1 MYTHIDL
8 INDFLRELMLLK
20 NVLLFL
26 LLVAL
31 AGVPIQA
38 EEITV
43 AAAADLNYAMKD
55 LAAQFQ
61 QKTGNKVALSF
72 GASGNIYS
80 QIQSGAPYDLFFS
93 ADAEY
98 PKRLGDAGKIDKA
111 SVRTYALGHLVLW
124 IPNSSQLDLHKLKMD
139 LLLQPSVQKIAIANP
154 EHAPYGRAAVA
165 ALQHF
170 QLKGLVS
177 GKFVLGENVS
187 QAAQFV
193 QSGNAQAG
201 LIAESLA
208 LSPPM
213 KSGGRFW
220 EVPPDSYPEIQQ
232 AAGVVSCS
240 KHKQAAQAFIDF
252 VTSAEGAKILQR
264 YGFGRPV
271 HS

>member
-1 MYTHIDL
+1 MLFVLEIRPESKMDRGFMYTHIDL

-98 PKRLGDAGKIDKA
+98 PKKTGRCRQDRQGIGAD
-111 SVRTYALGHLVLW
+111 VRARPPGALD
-124 IPNSSQLDLHKLKMD
+124 SQQL
-139 LLLQPSVQKIAIANP
+139 
-154 EHAPYGRAAVA
+154 AA
-165 ALQHF
+165 
-170 QLKGLVS
+170 
-177 GKFVLGENVS
+177 
-187 QAAQFV
+187 
-193 QSGNAQAG
+193 
-201 LIAESLA
+201 
-208 LSPPM
+208 
-213 KSGGRFW
+213 
-220 EVPPDSYPEIQQ
+220 
-232 AAGVVSCS
+232 
-240 KHKQAAQAFIDF
+240 
-252 VTSAEGAKILQR
+252 
-264 YGFGRPV
+264 
-271 HS
+271 

>member
-1 MYTHIDL
+1 MA
-8 INDFLRELMLLK
+8 LK
-20 NVLLFL
+20 KAL
-26 LLVAL
+26 LLLILISVTGLAL
-31 AGVPIQA
+31 RA
-38 EEITV
+38 EEIRV
-43 AAAADLNYAMKD
+43 AAAADLNYAMRD

-61 QKTGNKVALSF
+61 QKTGNTVALSF
-72 GASGNIYS
+72 GSSGNVYA

-98 PKRLGDAGKIDKA
+98 PKKLADAGKIDRA
-111 SVRTYALGHLVLW
+111 SVRTYAVGHLVLW
-124 IPNSSQLDLHKLKMD
+124 IPSSSQLDLQKLKMD
-139 LLLQPSVQKIAIANP
+139 VLLQPSVQKVAIANP

-165 ALQHF
+165 ALEHF

-177 GKFVLGENVS
+177 DKFVLGENVS

-213 KSGGRFW
+213 KNAGRFW
-220 EVPPDSYPEIQQ
+220 EVPLESYPEIQQ
-232 AAGVVSCS
+232 AAGIVTSS

-252 VTSAEGAKILQR
+252 VTSAEGAKILQQ
-264 YGFGRPV
+264 YGFGLPA
-271 HS
+271 HP